1 MIKTENITKYA
12 LPAVAV
18 TGLTVGSIV
27 LFSNRTGKKIL
38 KEAKKYIG
46 IKEIHPNKG
55 WQNKYF
61 QSLMKKVGW
70 QSGWDYCVLFTK
82 LVLSKTLKGKKR
94 SAVAKLFN
102 ASSQTTWQNLQKYK
116 HLGLYEISKKAKPGS
131 IAFYKHMQKN
141 WRGHADILIRAD
153 KDTFTV
159 VSANGSVGVEVKTR
173 KYAFTSNSFRL
184 LGFVNF

>member
-1 MIKTENITKYA
+1 MISKGDIIKYA
-12 LPAVAV
+12 LPAV
-18 TGLTVGSIV
+18 TLTSITAGTIV
-27 LFSNRTGKKIL
+27 LFNNQSGKRIL

-46 IKEIHPNKG
+46 IKEIRPNKG

-61 QSLMKKVGW
+61 QSLMKKTGW

-82 LVLSKTLKGKKR
+82 LVLLRTLKRKQQA
-94 SAVAKLFN
+94 AVKKLFN
-102 ASSQTTWQNLQKYK
+102 ASSQTTWQNLLKYE
-116 HLGLYEISKKAKPGS
+116 HLGLYKISKTAKPGS
-131 IAFYKHMQKN
+131 IAFYKHMQKD
-141 WRGHADILIRAD
+141 WKGHADIVIRAD

-173 KYAFTSNSFRL
+173 KYTFNSNTFRL